1 MRLRTDSSILK
12 GFMGCL
18 WFYSHYRA
26 TGCRLCPANYRSH
39 TLEDGMGKEQKIRV
53 LDLFSGI
60 GNFSLGL
67 RWAGMRTVAFC
78 EIEKFPRSVLKKH
91 WPDIPIFQDVRDL
104 HVEDLPEAVDL
115 ICGGYP
121 CQPFSYAGERRGT
134 RDHRH
139 LWPEVMRL
147 IREFHAAGHK
157 PDWCLFE
164 NVAGHVTLGLDQVLF
179 DLEREG
185 YSVWTI
191 IVPAC
196 AVNAPHRRDRVW
208 IIANADKQHGNVSG
222 LQTGTIQQQKQA
234 GLQGDIVAHTSRQLL
249 NRGGVG
255 RQAGRPEPAISGGY
269 APHSNSSRRQRKRK
283 FSLTGAQAGVERC
296 CGKVTANPY
305 GEREQQQERI
315 VPGRRGRP
323 CDEGE
328 KRGTTKEW
336 LSVCPV
342 CRTDDGAPFEL
353 DRGKRLK
360 ALGNSLVPQIPELIG
375 RAIVSSMQEAEP

>member
-1 MRLRTDSSILK
+1 
-12 GFMGCL
+12 
-18 WFYSHYRA
+18 
-26 TGCRLCPANYRSH
+26 
-39 TLEDGMGKEQKIRV
+39 MGKEQKIRV

-208 IIANADKQHGNVSG
+208 IIAKRRQAAWKRIRTTDRHDSTAK
-222 LQTGTIQQQKQA
+222 TGRTTGRYCCPHLTPTAQP
-234 GLQGDIVAHTSRQLL
+234 GW
-249 NRGGVG
+249 GG
-255 RQAGRPEPAISGGY
+255 QAGRAARTCNQRWLCSPLQQLKTPKEKEILPHRRTSG
-269 APHSNSSRRQRKRK
+269 R
-283 FSLTGAQAGVERC
+283 
-296 CGKVTANPY
+296 
-305 GEREQQQERI
+305 
-315 VPGRRGRP
+315 
-323 CDEGE
+323 
-328 KRGTTKEW
+328 
-336 LSVCPV
+336 LSVVVARLLPTPTASGNNN
-342 CRTDDGAPFEL
+342 RKGSSPAAGDGLATKVKKGGP
-353 DRGKRLK
+353 LK
-360 ALGNSLVPQIPELIG
+360 SGCLSARFVEQMMGLPLNWTEVKD
-375 RAIVSSMQEAEP
+375 